1 MLHKEVR
8 VSGFLA
14 LRRLVIGTVL
24 VAGVSSVPVAADGL
38 YLKLHAEQPEVQA
51 AEPVKFRLT
60 ATATRTVELPTGPV
74 LLVDDGG
81 GMQPRGEARCGSS
94 VSRVTP
100 ERPWTGSCE
109 VSLEKPGSYQ
119 VRLRYRLADR
129 VVETNKVSVKVLD
142 GSQKAALK

>member
-24 VAGVSSVPVAADGL
+24 VAGVSAVRVAADGL
-38 YLKLHAEQPEVQA
+38 YLKLHAEQLEVQA
-51 AEPVKFRLT
+51 AEPAKFRLT
-60 ATATRTVELPTGPV
+60 ATATRTFELPSAPV
-74 LLVDDGG
+74 LLVDDGS

-100 ERPWTGSCE
+100 ERSWIGSCE

-142 GSQKAALK
+142 GSQKAALQ